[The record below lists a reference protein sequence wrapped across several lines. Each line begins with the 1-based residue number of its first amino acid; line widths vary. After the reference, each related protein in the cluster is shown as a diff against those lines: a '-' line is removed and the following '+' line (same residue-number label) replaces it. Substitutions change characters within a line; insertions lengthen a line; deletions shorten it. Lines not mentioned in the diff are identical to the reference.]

1 MYLTLSVDADVARAN
16 RRLDAYLEQYYGQP
30 AVVRDRRECYARLP
44 SGLGAYLTGYA
55 MAGAAHLILRIAGDH
70 ARHLELVA
78 AVRSGL

>member
-1 MYLTLSVDADVARAN
+1 MAPSVDADVGCGN

-30 AVVRDRRECYARLP
+30 AAVVRDRQECYGPP
-44 SGLGAYLTGYA
+44 SGLEAYLTGYA